1 MDIPNP
7 GNWSCELISKHV
19 NRSDLIYHYTT
30 PAGLTGILGHKQDPS
45 VRLWATS
52 AIFLNDAQELVFG
65 AQEAAA
71 TIATELETIPPD
83 TDPGWVRSALTG
95 QQYYLDTYYTK
106 ADTLPQLLRASPYVA
121 CFSTEGDD
129 LAQWRGYGAGGAGY
143 SIGFHRKVLEQ
154 HIAAERLTSTDQE
167 LIGTQLAP
175 VLYGDDARK
184 HLTTATQRLVRRL
197 RDHAPAGDSGVH
209 DHFRFLDT
217 YAPELPRCKHAA
229 FSGEREWRIIAGHGR
244 DEHFRGTHLGPTP
257 YITLELPLEAVATIT
272 IGPGPNQTIRA
283 AAAAYLADGVI
294 STRQELEIAHSVAP
308 FRPAPS

>member
-1 MDIPNP
+1 MI
-7 GNWSCELISKHV
+7 GKHV

-30 PAGLTGILGHKQDPS
+30 PAGLTGILGHEQRPS
-45 VRLWATS
+45 AQLWATS

-71 TIATELETIPPD
+71 AIATELEIIPPD
-83 TDPGWVRSALTG
+83 SDPGWIRPALTG
-95 QQYYLDTYYTK
+95 QKYTLDIYSTE
-106 ADTLPQLLRASPYVA
+106 ADRLPQLLRASPYVA

-143 SIGFHRKVLEQ
+143 SIGFRRDVLAQ
-154 HIAAERLTSTDQE
+154 HVATERLTSTDRE
-167 LIGTQLAP
+167 LIGTQLTP
-175 VLYGDDARK
+175 VLYGDDARQ
-184 HLTTATQRLVRRL
+184 HLIVATQRLVRRL
-197 RDHAPAGDSGVH
+197 RDRAPAGDSGVH

-257 YITLELPLEAVATIT
+257 YIALELPLEAVATIT
-272 IGPGPNQTIRA
+272 IGPGPNKTIRA
-283 AAAAYLADGVI
+283 AAAAYLADRVI
-294 STRQELEIAHSVAP
+294 DTNRHEEIEIAHSVAP